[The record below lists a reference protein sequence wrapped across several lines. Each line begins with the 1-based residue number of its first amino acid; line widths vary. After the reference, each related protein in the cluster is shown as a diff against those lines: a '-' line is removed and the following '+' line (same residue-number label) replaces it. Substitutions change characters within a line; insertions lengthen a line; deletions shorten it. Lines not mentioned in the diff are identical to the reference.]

1 MILIVLGDRKSVY
14 CYNLLVT
21 NRDIYRLSYG
31 SLWSQ
36 TYKPKE
42 HVMRMH
48 GMAGLMVCILQ
59 DCIFT
64 HGEKGV
70 KGHNCRQHS

>member
-1 MILIVLGDRKSVY
+1 MTGKVCTVI
-14 CYNLLVT
+14 
-21 NRDIYRLSYG
+21 IY
-31 SLWSQ
+31 WSQ

-70 KGHNCRQHS
+70 KGHTASAQSGVPFVFHFG